1 MLCGRL
7 ARLPLNSRGRSEF
20 VFPIGIQAAP
30 HTGRAN
36 TRKPRSSV
44 AFSTWCLAAAKSGK
58 LGLVEASRGAERD
71 SDRQPANRLF
81 VTPLQAEV
89 ARASHWCRVRRSH
102 LSGSTDRPD
111 GAEAAVQPARAEVE
125 ETLADRP
132 IGRTPASG
140 RAVALVADQE
150 PSRRLAYC

>member
-1 MLCGRL
+1 VRPGLRSAQLRYLVARHARSLSMDDGKCTARSVVAVRQARKAALELPRPPGV
-7 ARLPLNSRGRSEF
+7 RLP
-20 VFPIGIQAAP
+20 PIGIQAAP
-30 HTGRAN
+30 DTGRAN

-89 ARASHWCRVRRSH
+89 ASVPLVPS
-102 LSGSTDRPD
+102 
-111 GAEAAVQPARAEVE
+111 
-125 ETLADRP
+125 ETLTLER
-132 IGRTPASG
+132 
-140 RAVALVADQE
+140 E
-150 PSRRLAYC
+150 H